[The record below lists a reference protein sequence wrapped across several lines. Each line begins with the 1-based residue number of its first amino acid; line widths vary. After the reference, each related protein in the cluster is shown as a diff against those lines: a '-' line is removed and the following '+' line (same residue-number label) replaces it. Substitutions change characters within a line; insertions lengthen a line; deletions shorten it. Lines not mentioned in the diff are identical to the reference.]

1 MDKQIYL
8 NGYSVGPLMYSP
20 VKLHGSIVDA
30 LKEESFSR
38 PFSLAFCL
46 EDTVSEDA
54 VEDAE
59 NDLFAILQRITEEA
73 ESGDFYLPKIF
84 VRIRSPKQLKELS
97 QRYACFRGVLTGFII
112 PKFFIDNCDAYISV
126 ILEQMELGYRYM
138 PIFESE
144 KMVPLHTR
152 YADLAQVKEKLKPV
166 SARIL
171 NIRVGGNDLSNVFGL
186 RRSVKQTI
194 YDVRPVAN
202 LLVDVLTVFSPDYIV
217 SGPVWEYY
225 AGEGWEEG
233 LRRETELDLANG
245 FIAKTVIHP
254 NQIPVVNDVLRVS
267 RADYEDAKKILNW
280 EQNQTWLVSGSTE
293 GTRMNEY
300 NTHWR
305 WAEKILFLA
314 RNYGVRED

>member
-1 MDKQIYL
+1 MDKQKYL

-30 LKEESFSR
+30 LRDESYPR

-54 VEDAE
+54 VEAAE
-59 NDLFAILQRITEEA
+59 NDLFSILRQIGEEKKK
-73 ESGDFYLPKIF
+73 SDFYLPLIF
-84 VRIRSPKQLKELS
+84 VRIRSPKQLKQLS
-97 QRYACFRGVLTGFII
+97 ERYAPLRDVLTGFIL
-112 PKFFIDNCDAYISV
+112 PKFFIDNCDEYVSV
-126 ILEQMELGYRYM
+126 IGEQMDYGYWYM

-144 KMVPLHTR
+144 DMVPLHTR
-152 YADLAQVKEKLKPV
+152 YADLALVKEKLQPV
-166 SARIL
+166 SKRIL

-186 RRSVKQTI
+186 RRSVKQSI
-194 YDVRPVAN
+194 YDVRPVSN
-202 LLVDVLTVFSPDYIV
+202 LLIDVLTVFSPDYIV

-225 AGEGWEEG
+225 AGEGWDEG
-233 LRRETELDLANG
+233 LRHETELDLANG
-245 FIAKTVIHP
+245 FIGKTVIHP
-254 NQIPVVNDVLRVS
+254 NQIPVVNEVLKVR

-280 EQNQTWLVSGSTE
+280 EQNQTWLVSASAE

-300 NTHWR
+300 KTHWR

-314 RNYGVRED
+314 RNYGVKED